1 MPATEQSTWPRF
13 VSAGEAL
20 TDFIRTDADRWLSRA
35 GGSDWNVARVVA
47 TLGIRS
53 AFAGS
58 VSRDLFGDELAML
71 TEQAGLD
78 MRFLQRYAKP
88 PLLAMVHETAPPQY
102 FFIRHDSADLHF
114 DPQQLP
120 HGWLDAVEWV
130 HFGCISL
137 ILDPLRRNLLAL
149 LDQVKAA
156 GKRVSFDPNYRSV
169 MNADF
174 DKTLRYIAQRA
185 DLIKVSDEDLMG
197 LFRTDNPA
205 HGLQQMRAMNPS
217 APIMLT
223 RGAEGAS
230 LYVGPQVLSARAP
243 RVDVIDTVGAGDAS
257 IGGLLFSIMTAPD
270 AAWTSHLRFA
280 VATGTA
286 ACLRAGAVPP
296 ALSLVQQVLDEM
308 EQL

>member
-1 MPATEQSTWPRF
+1 MPAADRWPRF

-20 TDFIRTDADRWLSRA
+20 TDFIRTDTDRWLSRA

-58 VSRDLFGDELAML
+58 VSRDLFGGELAAL

-114 DPQQLP
+114 DPQLLP
-120 HGWLDAVEWV
+120 RGWLDAVEWV

-137 ILDPLRRNLLAL
+137 IIDPLRRNLLEL
-149 LDQVKAA
+149 LDRVKAA

-174 DKTLRYIAQRA
+174 DETLRYAAQRA

-197 LFRTDNPA
+197 LFRTGDPS
-205 HGLQQMRAMNPS
+205 HGLQQLRALNPA

-230 LYVGPQVLSARAP
+230 LYVETQTLSASAP

-257 IGGLLFSIMTAPD
+257 VGGLLFSIMTAP
-270 AAWTSHLRFA
+270 AASWSSHLRFA

-296 ALSLVQQVLDEM
+296 PLALVRQVLDQM
-308 EQL
+308 EQP